1 MEWIAEVGSCH
12 KGIPALAYRMVR
24 EFAEA
29 GATVIKFQ
37 AGHDPADPVRYAD
50 EWLADAKEWCDD
62 YGVEFLASCW
72 SREGLELCR
81 SLGMKR
87 RKIAHQQV
95 DWDNNIF
102 MNTITADIQY
112 PTLISADPFNTEQ
125 RKVRTEL
132 LLLRYT
138 NIKWLSVN
146 TSYPTYPKDFHT
158 EKTLTF
164 GSFDGYSNHTPGIAV
179 PLMAITHG
187 AKIIE
192 CHVTLDPTEE
202 SIKDNHFALR
212 PEEFH
217 NMVQIGNQIEM
228 YARKNA

>member
-12 KGIPALAYRMVR
+12 KGQPALAYRMVK

-37 AGHDPADPVRYAD
+37 AGHDPDDPVRYAD
-50 EWLADAKEWCDD
+50 SWLAEAKGWCDD

-72 SREGLELCR
+72 SVKGLELCR

-95 DWDNNIF
+95 ISMGKMLVNTLGDGLETFISIDVFSALHGTIYKRLYDN
-102 MNTITADIQY
+102 
-112 PTLISADPFNTEQ
+112 P
-125 RKVRTEL
+125 K
-132 LLLRYT
+132 
-138 NIKWLSVN
+138 IKWLSVN
-146 TSYPTYPKDFHT
+146 TQYPTYHRDFDA
-158 EKTLTF
+158 ESINAEMIGF
-164 GSFDGYSNHTPGIAV
+164 SNHTPGIAA

-187 AKIIE
+187 ASIIE
-192 CHVTLDPTEE
+192 CHVTLDPTEA

-217 NMVQIGNQIEM
+217 DMVQIGNQIEM
-228 YARKNA
+228 YARNNA